1 VAEAFS
7 LCGFSYRYPQAREWA
22 LRDVDLA
29 LGPGLHLLAGAS
41 GSGKSTLLRTV
52 NGLVPHFH
60 GGDVCGRAIVAGR
73 DVLASTTRALA
84 GHAGIVFQDP
94 ETQSVYATVERDVA
108 FGLENLGV
116 SRGQMI
122 ARVGE
127 ALERMGIAMLRSRAV
142 ATLSGGERQRLALAG
157 VLAMRP
163 AVIALD
169 EPLSQLDPVGAAEL
183 EALLRQLAAAGATV
197 LMAEHRLNRL
207 LASASSLTAVDAGRV
222 TGPYDAEA
230 TRHLRRRPAGARVAP
245 RGAALSPPPLERG
258 ELAWALRGVAVGPG
272 REPLVEGVDVAGASG
287 EVTVLIGRNGS
298 GKTTLL
304 RTVAGLLA
312 PRRGRVERAPGR
324 VAYLPQNPTALLH
337 RSTLLAEVELTLRR
351 SGERDEPER
360 MLRALSLAHLA
371 RRYPRDLSAGE
382 RQRAAL
388 AAVLAGRPRIAL
400 LDEPTRGMDD
410 GARRA
415 LVLLLRDLTSRGT
428 SVLMATHDGE
438 LAAEVADRLLEVGG
452 GRVRDLSP
460 AAALASL

>member
-1 VAEAFS
+1 
-7 LCGFSYRYPQAREWA
+7 
-22 LRDVDLA
+22 
-29 LGPGLHLLAGAS
+29 
-41 GSGKSTLLRTV
+41 
-52 NGLVPHFH
+52 
-60 GGDVCGRAIVAGR
+60 
-73 DVLASTTRALA
+73 
-84 GHAGIVFQDP
+84 
-94 ETQSVYATVERDVA
+94 
-108 FGLENLGV
+108 
-116 SRGQMI
+116 
-122 ARVGE
+122 
-127 ALERMGIAMLRSRAV
+127 
-142 ATLSGGERQRLALAG
+142 
-157 VLAMRP
+157 
-163 AVIALD
+163 
-169 EPLSQLDPVGAAEL
+169 
-183 EALLRQLAAAGATV
+183 
-197 LMAEHRLNRL
+197 
-207 LASASSLTAVDAGRV
+207 
-222 TGPYDAEA
+222 
-230 TRHLRRRPAGARVAP
+230 
-245 RGAALSPPPLERG
+245 
-258 ELAWALRGVAVGPG
+258 
-272 REPLVEGVDVAGASG
+272 VEGVDVAGASG

-415 LVLLLRDLTSRGT
+415 LVLLLRDLASRGT